1 MGETMTDKHTRRPW
15 RIVDEIGGD
24 LYVRDDGG
32 VIAFCAKPMR
42 WEGQDD
48 RYTSEMAE
56 CHANARL
63 IAATPDLLAALEQLL
78 DDMGEDGLSVCQDAK
93 DQARAALSKA
103 KGETT

>member
-1 MGETMTDKHTRRPW
+1 MTDKHTRRPW

-56 CHANARL
+56 CCANASL
-63 IAATPDLLAALEQLL
+63 ITAAPDLLAALEAVMKEFGPGTMS
-78 DDMGEDGLSVCQDAK
+78 DEAFSGAV
-93 DQARAALSKA
+93 AALSKA

>member
-1 MGETMTDKHTRRPW
+1 MTDKHTPGPW

-24 LYVRDDGG
+24 LYVRDVGG

-63 IAATPDLLAALEQLL
+63 IAAAPDLLAALEKCVEHLRCVRE
-78 DDMGEDGLSVCQDAK
+78 GYSSISPEDI
-93 DQARAALSKA
+93 ARAAISKA

>member
-1 MGETMTDKHTRRPW
+1 MTDKHTRRPW

-24 LYVRDDGG
+24 LYVRDVGG

-63 IAATPDLLAALEQLL
+63 IAATPDLLAALEAIVADW
-78 DDMGEDGLSVCQDAK
+78 DDFNSVGDELRGEAYE
-93 DQARAALSKA
+93 QARAALSKA